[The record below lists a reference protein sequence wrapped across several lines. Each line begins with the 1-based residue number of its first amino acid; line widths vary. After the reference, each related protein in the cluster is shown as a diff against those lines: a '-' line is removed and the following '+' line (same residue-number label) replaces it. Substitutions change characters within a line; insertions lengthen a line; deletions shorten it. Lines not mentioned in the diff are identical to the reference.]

1 MPSAKQVKSKV
12 IGISRKSGIL
22 VLAWLLLGWSRQ
34 VLSAE
39 ESAAPEPTLQLA
51 PIQIGFSKG
60 GRIGYLQRYDD
71 MGGIK
76 SLQRIYGLTVGV
88 GVTAESFIWQPW
100 LVKVGTHLN
109 ASVISDITDSA
120 SNSWSMSK
128 LVRSGESVNRT
139 ITGGADLRVL
149 PLSRFPFQASFAR
162 SDDRREIGLTKS
174 QFATL
179 TDTLSLSQSYR
190 NPSGRSRYLLAYNL
204 RRAEDIDSNVEK
216 NNFLNLDISLQP
228 FAMQTLQI
236 DGVRERRTSTRTDG
250 TNLMNNSLISR
261 HTYRPDAAFSVA
273 TMASYLDTSY
283 RLSQGQ
289 GETGLET
296 LQFSSA
302 GTWRPPDGRL
312 TMTGGLRLFDAASRY
327 NGTTTSKDS
336 YTGANLGANY
346 ALNNWLRL
354 YGSAD
359 VSDSQGKQTVSS
371 LAISNLNLS
380 IAAQHRPKTIKVGSF
395 NYNRYIA
402 ANLSNSTTASSAK
415 NSAGTT
421 SAAGSTLAFSLRLQ
435 HGLGSHAELGAGR
448 LTSAVS
454 QAVTTSTSRS
464 STASRGSSPIVNLIH
479 NGSLSWLRGRTGLRL
494 SGSDTREMTQSKGYF
509 QSINLQGS
517 QSESFRGN
525 GILNGDLT
533 INASRQ
539 GYDAAPIPTTESM
552 TSTATL
558 NYINP
563 RVFKVRNLVF
573 RSSLRVI
580 SADLLQSNNM
590 NQNTQNQGQYSWDNA
605 LTYTIGKLRAEV
617 RGGVEEVRSSKQA
630 SLLFYVMRWF

>member
-1 MPSAKQVKSKV
+1 MPRAKQVKSKV
-12 IGISRKSGIL
+12 IGISRTSGIL

-39 ESAAPEPTLQLA
+39 ESAVPEPTLQLA

-60 GRIGYLQRYDD
+60 GNIGYLQRYDD
-71 MGGIK
+71 MGSTK

-109 ASVISDITDSA
+109 ASVNSDISDSA

-128 LVRSGESVNRT
+128 LARSGESVNRT
-139 ITGGADLRVL
+139 ITGGADMRVL
-149 PLSRFPFQASFAR
+149 PLSRFPFEASFTR
-162 SDDRREIGLTKS
+162 NDNRREIGLVKS
-174 QFATL
+174 RYATL
-179 TDTLSLSQSYR
+179 TDTLRLSQSYR
-190 NPSGRSRYLLAYNL
+190 NPSGRSRYLVTYNL
-204 RRAEDIDSNVEK
+204 GRAEDIDSNVEK
-216 NNFLNLDISLQP
+216 NSLVNLDISLQP
-228 FAMQTLQI
+228 FTRQTLQI
-236 DGVRERRTSTRTDG
+236 DGVKERRTSTLTDS
-250 TNLMNNSLISR
+250 TYLNNSFISR
-261 HTYRPDAAFSVA
+261 HTYRPDAALSVA
-273 TMASYLDTSY
+273 TMASYSDTGY
-283 RLSQGQ
+283 RFSQGQ

-302 GTWRPPDGRL
+302 GTWRPPDSRL
-312 TMTGGLRLFDAASRY
+312 TMTGGLRLFDASSRY
-327 NGTTTSKDS
+327 NGTSTSQDS

-380 IAAQHRPKTIKVGSF
+380 IAAQHRPKAIKVGSF

-435 HGLGSHAELGAGR
+435 HGLDSNAELGTGR

-454 QAVTTSTSRS
+454 QALTTSTSRS
-464 STASRGSSPIVNLIH
+464 STASRGTSPIVNLIH
-479 NGSLSWLRGRTGLRL
+479 NGSLSWLKGRTGLRL

-533 INASRQ
+533 INMSRQ
-539 GYDAAPIPTTESM
+539 GYDAAPIPATESL

-563 RVFKVRNLVF
+563 RVFKVRNLAF

-580 SADLLQSNNM
+580 SADLLQSNSM
-590 NQNTQNQGQYSWDNA
+590 NQNTQNQGQYSWDNT
-605 LTYTIGKLRAEV
+605 LTYTIGKLRTEV
-617 RGGVEEVRSSKQA
+617 RGVIEEVHSSKQA
-630 SLLFYVMRWF
+630 SLIFFVSRWF